1 VTTVA
6 TRRDELLVRAQRLG
20 AFTVVWNLGEGGVAI
35 AAAWIA
41 GSGALTGFGVD
52 SVVESASATV
62 LLWRL
67 GAERRDAER
76 AERVERLAARGIG
89 ASLLALA
96 VLVAYEAVR
105 SLALHEQPQVSVIG
119 IAVTAASL
127 VVMPLLARR
136 KRRVAIALGS
146 RAAEADSAQ
155 TRACAWLSAVVLTGL
170 VLNAAFSWWW
180 ADPVAALAVV
190 FFLMREGREALT
202 SKSVDGC
209 C

>member
-6 TRRDELLVRAQRLG
+6 TGRDELLVRAQRLG

-67 GAERRDAER
+67 GAERRDGER
-76 AERVERLAARGIG
+76 AERAERLAARGIG

-127 VVMPLLARR
+127 VVMPLLAQR

-190 FFLMREGREALT
+190 FFLLREGREALT
-202 SKSVDGC
+202 SENVDDC